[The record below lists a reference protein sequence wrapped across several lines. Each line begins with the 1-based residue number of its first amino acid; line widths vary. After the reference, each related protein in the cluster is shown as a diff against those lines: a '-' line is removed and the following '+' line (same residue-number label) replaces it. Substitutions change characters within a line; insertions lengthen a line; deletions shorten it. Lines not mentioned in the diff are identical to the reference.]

1 MNQQPGF
8 LILVVIAAVIGGG
21 WLLVQMI
28 GSCIALLS
36 VGLGC
41 GSEFSVIAG
50 FLIALATAA
59 FVIFKPSKG
68 P

>member
-41 GSEFSVIAG
+41 GSDFSVVAGCVIAVA
-50 FLIALATAA
+50 IAACILL
-59 FVIFKPSKG
+59 KPSKG